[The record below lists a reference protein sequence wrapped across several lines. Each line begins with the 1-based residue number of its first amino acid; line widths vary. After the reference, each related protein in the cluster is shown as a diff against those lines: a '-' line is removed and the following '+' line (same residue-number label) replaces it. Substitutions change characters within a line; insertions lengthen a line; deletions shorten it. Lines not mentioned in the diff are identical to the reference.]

1 MTPDAHALLSAIGG
15 PAPWAPVRPL
25 LALGMSTVGLGLG
38 FVALMAG
45 AGFVLG
51 RFMGSKERLI
61 DQVNAGRHAANNESR
76 ELVQA
81 VITAITN
88 GDTSDQIGEVL
99 KALTGP
105 ASVDDVIGPEV
116 FAGLLGAVGSLRSGD
131 EAARLNREQVLRVL
145 ARIAVIGSDHT
156 RMRVL
161 GAMVRALPR
170 NRHVTPFLIEICKR
184 VPEAWNDVQPALE
197 EALASDPSVAKYM
210 RDAAGPKEPFVR
222 QATELYMTSMVRFR
236 RLCEDRAAG
245 SSVDAELI
253 PILEREFTFLHLA
266 GTVSR
271 RFVWLSAQAR
281 RFHPMIND
289 ERVDILLGEAAS
301 GQSEVHALLGQLALN
316 WALEGLHEAR
326 VRRILAGLEDAAKH
340 HPSAGDALL
349 DVFLGLK
356 SNDVG
361 NTRPDREAVR
371 RRAYFALLAAADHS
385 FEVIK
390 LLGTHGIPR
399 DLYQGGRD
407 SAL

>member
-1 MTPDAHALLSAIGG
+1 MPGYAQVLPCSLPGALPLFAAH
-15 PAPWAPVRPL
+15 PL
-25 LALGMSTVGLGLG
+25 FSVGMSSVALGLA
-38 FVALMAG
+38 FVVLMAA

-51 RFMGSKERLI
+51 RFMGSQERLI
-61 DQVNAGRHAANNESR
+61 DQVKAGRQAASNESR
-76 ELVQA
+76 DFVQS
-81 VITAITN
+81 VIAAIAT
-88 GDTSDQIGEVL
+88 GGTSEDVTEVL
-99 KALTGP
+99 KALVGP
-105 ASVDDVIGPEV
+105 SSVDDVVGEDA
-116 FAGLLGAVGSLRSGD
+116 FSSLLSAVSTLRSGD
-131 EAARLNREQVLRVL
+131 EAARMNREQVLRVL
-145 ARIAVIGSDHT
+145 ARIAVIGSDNT

-245 SSVDAELI
+245 SAVDAELA

-281 RFHPMIND
+281 RFHPMIDD

-301 GQSEVHALLGQLALN
+301 GQSEVHALLGQLALT

-326 VRRILAGLEDAAKH
+326 VRRILSGLEDAAKH

-361 NTRPDREAVR
+361 NTRPDRESVR
-371 RRAYFALLAAADHS
+371 RRAYFALIAAADHS

-407 SAL
+407 SVL